1 MNSLGST
8 CNWTWAGVS
17 KSSGR
22 IRRRPDQLIFDVT
35 NSNFKLILAI
45 QNLVTLVMV
54 SDAHHIPIGIEL
66 NFKFE
71 SSSMWYIIV
80 PNITFKGLFINYL
93 SRHSNSAPR
102 CAPRWPSLSRHV
114 TCPSVQTPSRLVSAQ
129 EGLFHAVVLNWEMA
143 SVMHCYLSRSANHC
157 DVSLDGYLEMFSSKP
172 DPIMKRI
179 IRNIKSRIDILIFSS
194 FPVKANKSYWS
205 FLTLVPKNMW
215 SLENMSERECL

>member
-8 CNWTWAGVS
+8 CNWTWTSVS
-17 KSSGR
+17 KSSES

-80 PNITFKGLFINYL
+80 PNITLKGLFINDL
-93 SRHSNSAPR
+93 RRHGSSAPR
-102 CAPRWPSLSRHV
+102 CTATFKAGISAIRLIPCCCTQVGNDLSDALL
-114 TCPSVQTPSRLVSAQ
+114 SVSI
-129 EGLFHAVVLNWEMA
+129 
-143 SVMHCYLSRSANHC
+143 C
-157 DVSLDGYLEMFSSKP
+157 
-172 DPIMKRI
+172 
-179 IRNIKSRIDILIFSS
+179 
-194 FPVKANKSYWS
+194 
-205 FLTLVPKNMW
+205 
-215 SLENMSERECL
+215 